1 MKLNQLRIS
10 AAFLSRGGHRKLFG
24 SPRSPARG
32 TMLSEFAGAMRDVF
46 DLLGCLGK
54 RLVLIG
60 ITLKPGL
67 GLYQQ
72 RCEVKDQFYSLHLTA
87 L

>member
-1 MKLNQLRIS
+1 
-10 AAFLSRGGHRKLFG
+10 
-24 SPRSPARG
+24 
-32 TMLSEFAGAMRDVF
+32 MLSECAGAMRDVF

-67 GLYQQ
+67 ELYQQ
-72 RCEVKDQFYSLHLTA
+72 HCEGKRPILLTSSDSA
-87 L
+87 LSVEAGW

>member
-10 AAFLSRGGHRKLFG
+10 PAFLSQGGHRKLFG
-24 SPRSPARG
+24 RPRSPARG
-32 TMLSEFAGAMRDVF
+32 TMLSECAGAMRDVF

-54 RLVLIG
+54 RSVLIG

-72 RCEVKDQFYSLHLTA
+72 HCEVKGQFYSLHPTA